1 MQWGVRQRTRCR
13 QLTVDQSARV
23 GLAACAATMKL
34 KVILPT
40 FFWFKHTCV
49 MSWVI
54 IVLSTVTACL
64 NIAALTSCNDIRNQ
78 VPHLCP
84 IRAVA

>member
-1 MQWGVRQRTRCR
+1 
-13 QLTVDQSARV
+13 
-23 GLAACAATMKL
+23 MKL
-34 KVILPT
+34 KVFVPT
-40 FFWFKHTCV
+40 FFWFKYTCV

-78 VPHLCP
+78 VPHLCAAP
-84 IRAVA
+84 FVPWPSCNPPAQGSHTSCTNRLRRADL